1 MSFEHIIFSL
11 ENGIAKLTLNRP
23 QQLNSFNEAMHKEV
37 KQVLDEIQC
46 NEQVRVLVLTGAGRG
61 FCAGQDLSDR
71 NVKASSEM
79 PDLGYSIEQFYN
91 PLILQLQD
99 LPIPTICAVNGVAA
113 GAGANIPLACD
124 IVIAAKSASFIQAFA
139 KIGLIPDSGGTWILP
154 RLIGLARAKA
164 LTLLGNKLSAEQAA
178 DWGLIWQCVDDDKLV
193 EETDKLA
200 SHFAAQPT
208 YGLALTKQA
217 LNVSFDNTLEQQLN
231 IERDLQRLAGRSEDY
246 KEGVAAFIE
255 KRAPAFKG
263 K

>member
-255 KRAPAFKG
+255 KRTPAFKG